1 VNSQITSTSNPRIT
15 SLSKLKTRRGRKET
29 SRFLIEGARE
39 LGRAIEGGRVIDEI
53 VFCADI
59 ASSAAARVASNADV
73 AVTQVAAAPFDKLSI
88 RQSPDG
94 IIGVAP
100 KWSLGLDAVDRDLV
114 LVAEAIE
121 KPGNLGAMLRSADA
135 TGAGVVA
142 ADPTVDVF
150 NPNVV
155 RASQGA
161 LFTVPLAVTDS
172 ETARDWAV
180 DRGSVVVTRPEATD
194 SLWDADLAGTVAIVI
209 GSEAVGIGDSWLD
222 AGTEIRIPMLGTGD
236 SLNTS
241 AAAAVVLYEA
251 LRQRRN
257 T

>member
-1 VNSQITSTSNPRIT
+1 MKPEITSTANPRIT
-15 SLSKLKTRRGRKET
+15 SLSKLKTRRGRKEA

-53 VFCADI
+53 VLCADI
-59 ASSAAARVASNADV
+59 ASSAATRVASNSNV

-94 IIGVAP
+94 VIGVAP
-100 KWSLGLDAVDRDLV
+100 TWLLGLDAVDRDLV

-121 KPGNLGAMLRSADA
+121 KPGNLGAMLRTADA
-135 TGAGVVA
+135 TGAAVVV

-180 DRGSVVVTRPEATD
+180 DRGSVVVTRPDATD
-194 SLWDADLAGTVAIVI
+194 SLWDADLTGAVAIVI

-222 AGTEIRIPMLGTGD
+222 AGTKIRIPMLGTGD

-241 AAAAVVLYEA
+241 VAAAIVLYEA

>member
-1 VNSQITSTSNPRIT
+1 MKPEITSTANPHVT
-15 SLSKLKTRRGRKET
+15 SLSKLKTRRGRNEA

-39 LGRAIEGGRVIDEI
+39 LGRAVEGGRVIDEI
-53 VFCADI
+53 VFCAGI
-59 ASSAAARVASNADV
+59 ASSAAVQVASNTNV
-73 AVTQVAAAPFDKLSI
+73 AVTRVAEAPFDKLSI

-94 IIGVAP
+94 VIGVAP
-100 KWSLGLDAVDRDLV
+100 TWSLGLDAVDRNLV

-121 KPGNLGAMLRSADA
+121 KPGNLGAMLRTADA
-135 TGAGVVA
+135 TGAAVVV

-172 ETARDWAV
+172 ETARHWAV
-180 DRGSVVVTRPEATD
+180 DRGSVVVTRPDATD
-194 SLWDADLAGTVAIVI
+194 SLWDADLTGAVAIVI

-222 AGTEIRIPMLGTGD
+222 AGTKIRIPMLGTGD
-236 SLNTS
+236 SLNAS
-241 AAAAVVLYEA
+241 VAAAIVLYEA
-251 LRQRRN
+251 IRQRN
-257 T
+257 L

>member
-1 VNSQITSTSNPRIT
+1 MKPEIDSTSNPHIT
-15 SLSKLKTRRGRKET
+15 SLSQLKTRRGRKEA

-39 LGRAIEGGRVIDEI
+39 LTRAIEGGRVIDEI

-59 ASSAAARVASNADV
+59 ASSAATRVASTAAVDV
-73 AVTQVAAAPFDKLSI
+73 TKVAAAPFHKLSI
-88 RQSPDG
+88 RQNPDG
-94 IIGVAP
+94 VIGVAP
-100 KWSLGLDAVDRDLV
+100 TWTLDLDAVDRDLI

-121 KPGNLGAMLRSADA
+121 KPGNLGAMLRTADA
-135 TGAGVVA
+135 AGAGIVV

-180 DRGSVVVTRPEATD
+180 DRGSVVVTTPDATD
-194 SLWDADLAGTVAIVI
+194 SLWDADLTGAVSLVV
-209 GSEAVGIGDSWLD
+209 GSENKGVTEGWLQVGD
-222 AGTEIRIPMLGTGD
+222 AIRIPMLGNTD
-236 SLNTS
+236 SLNASVT
-241 AAAAVVLYEA
+241 AAIVLYEA
-251 LRQRRN
+251 LRQRRG